1 MTRRDA
7 SPVGAPCWVDLMTTD
22 TERAREFYSGLLGW
36 TAQEASEEFGGYF
49 MFTKDDQPIA
59 GAMPDMSGG
68 AMPASWNVY
77 LHVVDAA
84 STLARVSVHGGQE
97 MMPAAQVGELGT
109 MAVVGD
115 PGGAA
120 IGIWSPMEFKGFGL
134 VNEPGAPVWF
144 ELHTTDYDR
153 SVAFYRDVFDW
164 ETSVMSDE
172 PNFRYTT
179 SMHDG
184 ESVAGVFDVAGAGQS
199 RSCWVP
205 YFGVEDTDATA
216 EKAVALG
223 GTVVHAPSDSPYGRF
238 AALADPSGAQFDV
251 MSA

>member
-1 MTRRDA
+1 
-7 SPVGAPCWVDLMTTD
+7 
-22 TERAREFYSGLLGW
+22 
-36 TAQEASEEFGGYF
+36 
-49 MFTKDDQPIA
+49 
-59 GAMPDMSGG
+59 
-68 AMPASWNVY
+68 
-77 LHVVDAA
+77 
-84 STLARVSVHGGQE
+84 

-184 ESVAGVFDVAGAGQS
+184 ESVAGVFDVAGVFAGMFVLAAFVVAIDFIVTLVEKRLLVWRPVVGDS
-199 RSCWVP
+199 RP
-205 YFGVEDTDATA
+205 
-216 EKAVALG
+216 
-223 GTVVHAPSDSPYGRF
+223 
-238 AALADPSGAQFDV
+238 
-251 MSA
+251 